1 MSPPHPDFEL
11 YDNIGRTPEQVA
23 ATCLVTTTRDDLR
36 RWSRRD
42 SEEFLA
48 QHPLPSTPLP
58 GLDPG
63 PYVTALAAARTSAE
77 VSAVTQHLLD
87 AVFPTVRELSNLLVD
102 IARWEGRHRSAAPD
116 SPPKMLM
123 SAASRCLDALAL
135 ADQADMRVL
144 RDEYDPAPQPS
155 QPRPQSTQ
163 SLPPS
168 PPGTSHASAPH
179 RPATRH
185 TP

>member
-11 YDNIGRTPEQVA
+11 YDNIDRTPDQVA
-23 ATCLVTTTRDDLR
+23 AACVVAPTRYDLR
-36 RWSRRD
+36 RWSLRD
-42 SEEFLA
+42 SETFRS
-48 QHPLPSTPLP
+48 QHPLPDAPLP

-63 PYVTALAAARTSAE
+63 PYIAALTAAKTPAE

-87 AVFPTVRELSNLLVD
+87 AVFPTVREVSHLLVD
-102 IARWEGRHRSAAPD
+102 IARWGGRHRSAAPD

-123 SAASRCLDALAL
+123 TAASRCLDALAL
-135 ADQADMRVL
+135 ADQADIRVL
-144 RDEYDPAPQPS
+144 RDEYDPSPKPPQPGAES
-155 QPRPQSTQ
+155 APG
-163 SLPPS
+163 LPPS
-168 PPGTSHASAPH
+168 SPAPPPASAPH